1 VIAVAADAAHRFGGE
16 DVILLAVVVVL
27 IAATGLLALSETA
40 ITRTSKVKAHSMVE
54 GRRRGALTLL
64 RLVERIDD
72 VLPVVLFALELCT
85 LVAATLVGVVAA
97 HAFGGWGVVIATV
110 FEVVVIF
117 VVAELAPKTWAI
129 QHTERAAL
137 ASAPFIRLLLAF
149 APLGWATRAL
159 IAISN
164 TLLPGKGIKSGPY
177 TSDEMLRALADEAAE
192 EDVIEHEERTLIHSI
207 IDFGDT
213 VVRDVMVPRPD
224 MVAVESHA
232 RIIDVI
238 DIIIPAGFSRI
249 PAYGQGIDDIVGIV
263 YAKDLMRAD
272 REGRLEEP
280 VSTIMREAE
289 FTPESKRVS
298 ELMREMQAGKF
309 HMAIVVDEF
318 GGTAGLVTLED
329 LIEELVGEITDEYD
343 VEEVPSERLE
353 DGTVVVNARMPV
365 DEVNEILDPAH
376 LPEGDEWDTVGGLL
390 YSLLG
395 HVPVEGEVAVVDGH
409 RLAAERVQGRRI
421 GRVRISPV
429 GAPGAL
435 VAEHGG
441 PDGAGGSRA
450 AGGPGAAGSGSGT
463 GGSGTGGSGT
473 GGSGTGGSGTGGS
486 GTGSGVGSAP
496 TGGSGTGR
504 DTAAGDSGR

>member
-1 VIAVAADAAHRFGGE
+1 VIDAATVGGHHLGGE
-16 DVILLAVVVVL
+16 DVVLLVVVVVL
-27 IAATGLLALSETA
+27 IAATGVLALSETA
-40 ITRTSKVKAHSMVE
+40 ITRTSKVKAQALLE
-54 GRRRGALTLL
+54 EKRRGAGTLL
-64 RLVERIDD
+64 HLVERIDA
-72 VLPVVLFALELCT
+72 VLPVVLFALEVCT

-97 HAFGGWGVVIATV
+97 HAFGGWGVVIATA

-117 VVAELAPKTWAI
+117 VVAELAPKTWAV
-129 QHTERAAL
+129 QHTEQAAL
-137 ASAPFIRLLLAF
+137 TTAPIIRFLLAF
-149 APLGWATRAL
+149 APLGWITRAL

-164 TLLPGKGIKSGPY
+164 ALLPGKGIKSGPY
-177 TSDEMLRALADEAAE
+177 TSDEMLRAIADEAAE

-232 RIIDVI
+232 RITDVV

-249 PAYGQGIDDIVGIV
+249 PVYGQGIDDIVGIV
-263 YAKDLMRAD
+263 YAKDLMRAERD
-272 REGRLEEP
+272 GQLEAP
-280 VSTIMREAE
+280 VSTIMREAH

-343 VEEVPSERLE
+343 VEEVPPEKLD
-353 DGTVVVNARMPV
+353 DGTVVVNARMPM
-365 DEVNEILDPAH
+365 DEVNEFLETSE

-395 HVPVEGEVAVVDGH
+395 HVPVEGEEAVVAGH
-409 RLAAERVQGRRI
+409 RLVAERVQGRRI
-421 GRVRISPV
+421 GRVRIVPA
-429 GAPGAL
+429 GHDPAPRG
-435 VAEHGG
+435 E
-441 PDGAGGSRA
+441 AGESRDA
-450 AGGPGAAGSGSGT
+450 AT
-463 GGSGTGGSGT
+463 RDR
-473 GGSGTGGSGTGGS
+473 
-486 GTGSGVGSAP
+486 AP
-496 TGGSGTGR
+496 
-504 DTAAGDSGR
+504 